1 MKKLWIVLK
10 KLSGKVALTPEQADR
25 LAQIKFPCC

>member
-1 MKKLWIVLK
+1 MRRLLARLRRAVT
-10 KLSGKVALTPEQADR
+10 LTPDQADR